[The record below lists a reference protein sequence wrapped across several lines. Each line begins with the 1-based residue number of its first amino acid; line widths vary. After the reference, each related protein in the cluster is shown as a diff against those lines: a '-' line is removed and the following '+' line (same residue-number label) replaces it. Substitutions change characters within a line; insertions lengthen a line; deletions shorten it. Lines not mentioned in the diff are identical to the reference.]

1 MYKKYAMLLLMV
13 NVILGVAFIT
23 VKEREML
30 ITAGNFYGRDVN
42 EAVSVGAS
50 NVECISVARNT
61 ECVSI
66 VRNKAVISGNQPL
79 LTLQSVEKEYD
90 TISEEEKWILCKIVE
105 AEAGTEDRIGKILVA
120 NVVLNRL
127 ENERFPDTVEGVV
140 FQENDG
146 VAQFSPV
153 ANGRYESAK
162 PKEETIEAVEAAL
175 TGEDYSE
182 GALYFMARK
191 HADSENVEWFD
202 NSLDKVVTHGGHEFY
217 K

>member
-23 VKEREML
+23 VKEREL
-30 ITAGNFYGRDVN
+30 LVTAGNFYERDAN
-42 EAVSVGAS
+42 EAVSVGIS
-50 NVECISVARNT
+50 NVEC
-61 ECVSI
+61 VST
-66 VRNKAVISGNQPL
+66 VRNKTIISGNQPL
-79 LTLQSVEKEYD
+79 LTLQSVEKEY
-90 TISEEEKWILCKIVE
+90 TIISEEEKWILCKLVE

-127 ENERFPDTVEGVV
+127 ENDSFPDTVEGVV
-140 FQENDG
+140 FQESDG

-162 PKEETIEAVEAAL
+162 PQEDTIEAVDAAL
-175 TGEDYSE
+175 KGEDYSE

-191 HADSENVEWFD
+191 HADCENVKWFD
-202 NSLDKVVTHGGHEFY
+202 DVLDKVVTHGGHEFY

>member
-1 MYKKYAMLLLMV
+1 MYKKYVILLLMV

-30 ITAGNFYGRDVN
+30 ITAGTVYERDAN
-42 EAVSVGAS
+42 ETVGMAAS
-50 NVECISVARNT
+50 NA
-61 ECVSI
+61 ECVSV

-79 LTLQSVEKEYD
+79 LILQSVEKECD
-90 TISEEEKWILCKIVE
+90 IISEEEKWILCKIVE

-175 TGEDYSE
+175 AGEDYSE

-191 HADSENVEWFD
+191 HADGESVEWFD

>member
-1 MYKKYAMLLLMV
+1 MYKKYAILLLMM
-13 NVILGVAFIT
+13 NVLPAVVFAT
-23 VKEREML
+23 VKEREFL
-30 ITAGNFYGRDVN
+30 ITAGNFYGQEVCEN
-42 EAVSVGAS
+42 IAEQ
-50 NVECISVARNT
+50 ISDT
-61 ECVSI
+61 ECVS
-66 VRNKAVISGNQPL
+66 VVCNKTIISGNQPL

-90 TISEEEKWILCKIVE
+90 AISEEDKWILCKIVE

>member
-1 MYKKYAMLLLMV
+1 MYKKYAMLLLML

-23 VKEREML
+23 VKEREL
-30 ITAGNFYGRDVN
+30 LVTAGNFYEEDAN
-42 EAVSVGAS
+42 EAVSMGMS
-50 NVECISVARNT
+50 NVECISVVCDKT
-61 ECVSI
+61 
-66 VRNKAVISGNQPL
+66 VISGNQPM
-79 LTLQSVEKEYD
+79 LTLQSVEKEY
-90 TISEEEKWILCKIVE
+90 TIISEEEKWILCKLVE

-127 ENERFPDTVEGVV
+127 ENDSFPDTVEGVV
-140 FQENDG
+140 FQESDG

-162 PKEETIEAVEAAL
+162 PKEDTIEAVEAAL
-175 TGEDYSE
+175 KGEDYSE

-191 HADSENVEWFD
+191 HADCENVKWFD
-202 NSLDKVVTHGGHEFY
+202 NALDKVVTHGGHEFY